1 MQKIK
6 DYLFKEEKRMKKV
19 MTTVLST
26 LVVSALCAC
35 GGGTNAPKEAA
46 QTTVATQTEAVAET
60 ESAEK
65 EESDVAAD
73 YSEITMKFGTSSA
86 ESTLTA
92 KAFMDWGERLDAASG
107 GKVKVDVYCSGVLGN
122 NTEMV
127 QGAQMGTVDV
137 VVIQPAGI
145 ADMGAQKMNLLS
157 FPYLFGSYEQYY
169 KTLFGEVGDELLRD
183 VTDHVQG
190 LIGFSYL
197 PDGGRCYF
205 TKGKAI
211 RNIND
216 IKGMKLRV
224 QSYAIDSSTAKAI
237 GFSATPTAFSE
248 LYSAL
253 QTGVVDGAENP
264 LSGIDGNALYE
275 VSDYLT
281 LDNHTYNIPV
291 LVVSQKTWESLN
303 EETQKLMKETWMES
317 VEEFY
322 KPQLAEYENGLLEK
336 FKESGVEIVEIEDY
350 DKWVEAVQ
358 PVWSEYGA
366 GLEDLVSKVQTLA
379 N

>member
-1 MQKIK
+1 
-6 DYLFKEEKRMKKV
+6 MKKV
-19 MTTVLST
+19 MATVLSAV
-26 LVVSALCAC
+26 LVTSLCAC
-35 GGGTNAPKEAA
+35 GGGNNAAKENA
-46 QTTVATQTEAVAET
+46 QTSAAAKVETEAQKAEPEAKA
-60 ESAEK
+60 ESA
-65 EESDVAAD
+65 AAD

-92 KAFMDWGERLDAASG
+92 KAFMDWGSRLDSASG
-107 GKVKVDVYCSGVLGN
+107 GKVKVDVYCSSVLGN

-145 ADMGAQKMNLLS
+145 ADMGASKMNLLS
-157 FPYLFGSYEQYY
+157 LPYLFSSYDQYY
-169 KTLFGEVGDELLRD
+169 ESLFGEVGDELLED

-190 LIGFSYL
+190 LVGFSYL

-205 TKGKAI
+205 TNGKAI

-224 QSYAIDSSTAKAI
+224 QSYAIDSDTAKAI

-291 LVVSQKTWESLN
+291 LVVSQKTWESVN
-303 EETQKLMKETWMES
+303 EETKELMKKTWKET
-317 VEEFY
+317 VEEFF
-322 KPQLAEYENGLLEK
+322 KPQLAEYESGLLEK
-336 FKESGVEIVEIEDY
+336 FKESGVEIVEVEDY

-358 PVWSEYGA
+358 PVWSQYGA
-366 GLEDLVSKVQTLA
+366 GMEDLISKVQALA
-379 N
+379 K